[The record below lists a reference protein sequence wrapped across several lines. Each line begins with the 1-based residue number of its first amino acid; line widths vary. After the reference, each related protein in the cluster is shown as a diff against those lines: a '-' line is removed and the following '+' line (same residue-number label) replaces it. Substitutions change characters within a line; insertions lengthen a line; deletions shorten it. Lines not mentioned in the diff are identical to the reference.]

1 MKSKPIYLTTNRLLY
16 NMARVDHRNGR
27 ISDEEL
33 KLREELWEREY
44 NDPMYEQNYQKKY
57 TSNKLGV
64 NE

>member
-1 MKSKPIYLTTNRLLY
+1 MESKSIYLTTNRLLY
-16 NMARVDHRNGR
+16 NMARVDHRCGR

-44 NDPMYEQNYQKKY
+44 NDPMYEQKYKKKY
-57 TSNKLGV
+57 TSNKVEV